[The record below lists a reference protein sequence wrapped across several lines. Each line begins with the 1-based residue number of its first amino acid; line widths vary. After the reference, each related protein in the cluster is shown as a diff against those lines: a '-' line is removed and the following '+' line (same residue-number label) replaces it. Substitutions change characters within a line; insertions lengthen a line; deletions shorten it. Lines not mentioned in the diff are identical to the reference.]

1 LKIYLSV
8 PEIQGT
14 TQEVA
19 LAKVKAAAQALKG
32 PCITEDTA
40 LCFKAMNGLPGPFIK
55 YFLKE
60 LGHEGMRHS
69 ISLCIGVHKL
79 TIVNLKGLNTMLSG
93 FPTKEATALCT
104 FGYCAGPDS
113 EPLLFEGE
121 TEGSIVDARGPKNFG
136 WVSERFDR
144 LSYCFIRS
152 LMNKFATV
160 SYLQ

>member
-1 LKIYLSV
+1 
-8 PEIQGT
+8 
-14 TQEVA
+14 
-19 LAKVKAAAQALKG
+19 
-32 PCITEDTA
+32 
-40 LCFKAMNGLPGPFIK
+40 MNGLPGPFIK

-69 ISLCIGVHKL
+69 VSLCIGVHKL